1 MLGSW
6 GSLGTVDLT
15 ARGGT
20 VWYVRATGLV
30 LSQRIQV
37 YRCHDFQVERQ
48 MRHLGRGGGMGGRS
62 GGQDLPRRAARLES
76 LVLKEMATEQL
87 CDIGW
92 MGVRGVLRVAN

>member
-1 MLGSW
+1 
-6 GSLGTVDLT
+6 
-15 ARGGT
+15 
-20 VWYVRATGLV
+20 
-30 LSQRIQV
+30 
-37 YRCHDFQVERQ
+37 
-48 MRHLGRGGGMGGRS
+48 MGGRS